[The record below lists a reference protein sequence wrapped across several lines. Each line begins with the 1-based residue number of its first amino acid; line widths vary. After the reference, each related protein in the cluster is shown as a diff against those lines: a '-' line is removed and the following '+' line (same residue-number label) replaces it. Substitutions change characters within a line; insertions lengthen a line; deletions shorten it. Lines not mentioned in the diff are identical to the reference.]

1 MPCSVRWNL
10 PGRMPSQCAMQL
22 PAACLLI
29 WKLLCT
35 LKLTLQLKLRC
46 IAADEVPE
54 QDSLAV
60 LMSLLNLRQHSMVT
74 AWERGR

>member
-1 MPCSVRWNL
+1 MP
-10 PGRMPSQCAMQL
+10 PQCAMQL

-29 WKLLCT
+29 WKVLCT
-35 LKLTLQLKLRC
+35 MGLTTQLKLTC
-46 IAADEVPE
+46 IAADEVTK
-54 QDSLAV
+54 QDSLAA